1 MKIELERVKRD
12 YRICFEE
19 RRDAI
24 VVGSHDYWVES
35 SKLYKELL
43 MKIVTGSD
51 LSQEDKDN
59 LTFYITNYEL
69 SEFEDNADQIF
80 DADMFEKFLIEWNN
94 LRFLNIGELDLKKIA
109 ITFNTNL
116 AKSIFEIYYAVK
128 TKHTEEFNKW
138 ATRFQYDI
146 EENIVSL
153 NPNLRE
159 INEIIE
165 EETRRIE
172 EMTDRKNRIVG
183 YHNDVKKMLDWR
195 I

>member
-1 MKIELERVKRD
+1 
-12 YRICFEE
+12 
-19 RRDAI
+19 
-24 VVGSHDYWVES
+24 
-35 SKLYKELL
+35 

-159 INEIIE
+159 INAIIE